1 MKSKNELEKRQPY
14 QLPHIQ
20 QTQST
25 LYKKQLFESNEVLS
39 SNYTEINI
47 NCCLRATKACKAF
60 WSWMVHWTPCFTSFW
75 VVKKATWIL
84 LDASTLVSHRTVQC
98 GGENCPLMDLSKVNL
113 RLNIA
118 VIRGRVERTFQK
130 RAGHSISNSFV
141 KKQSLLRRS
150 SALCGSHFKWRV
162 VMAYLSLLES
172 IGWVALPFFVR
183 MFLFQ
188 SCTAKYR

>member
-1 MKSKNELEKRQPY
+1 MKSKNELEKIQPY

-47 NCCLRATKACKAF
+47 NCCLRATKACKTF

-118 VIRGRVERTFQK
+118 ANRGIVERTRVTKSKNFPDSKIFVAKTFRIKRVNRVNFQIRDK
-130 RAGHSISNSFV
+130 
-141 KKQSLLRRS
+141 
-150 SALCGSHFKWRV
+150 
-162 VMAYLSLLES
+162 
-172 IGWVALPFFVR
+172 
-183 MFLFQ
+183 
-188 SCTAKYR
+188 CT